1 MKRFNKVFTA
11 LVFIFLYAPM
21 LLLIAASFNSGKD
34 LAVFKSFTLYQYA
47 ELFRDD
53 ALIRLLLNSVIIAV
67 LSSFIAAVLGTI
79 ASIGIHKMGKRAAL
93 RAMTLTNIPMTN
105 PDIVTGIS
113 LALLFAFIGRLL
125 GIRNILGFFNAADSA
140 YNLQSAICNSLGAPK
155 PRQLNPSLNE
165 AAQDLATRP

>member
-79 ASIGIHKMGKRAAL
+79 ASIGIHKMGKRARSA
-93 RAMTLTNIPMTN
+93 AMTLTNIPMTN

-125 GIRNILGFFNAADSA
+125 GIRNILGFSTLLIAHITFNLP
-140 YNLQSAICNSLGAPK
+140 YVISLGAP
-155 PRQLNPSLNE
+155 SC
-165 AAQDLATRP
+165 AS